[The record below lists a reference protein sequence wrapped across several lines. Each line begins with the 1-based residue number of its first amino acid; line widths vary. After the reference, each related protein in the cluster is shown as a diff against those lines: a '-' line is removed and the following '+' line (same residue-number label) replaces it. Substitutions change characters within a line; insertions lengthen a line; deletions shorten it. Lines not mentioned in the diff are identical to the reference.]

1 MISDVPSMTSSRSTR
16 SSRSSRSSSISSTAS
31 GTCAPIQPRLAIRA
45 TRRCANLQA
54 NCLKESR
61 KTLLIATPIDE
72 GCYADICASP
82 ESFSRP
88 GSAVPDL
95 TNFSLGTP
103 IDVTASAHEAAQG
116 LCELSGALPRS
127 HRTTQTPLSS
137 KQCRKRVRPTSD
149 DLSLQNNVRHLISL
163 GTRKNE
169 DDSAVVIPDH
179 QIADSFLIPQPK
191 AVQSPSGC
199 PLGTLKLPLPLSL
212 PMSSG
217 SMKRACCGQEAAK
230 LLYWGVVGNNPPG
243 NTAEILD

>member
-16 SSRSSRSSSISSTAS
+16 SSRSSSISSTAS
-31 GTCAPIQPRLAIRA
+31 GTCAPTQPRLAIRA

-61 KTLLIATPIDE
+61 KTLFIATPIDE
-72 GCYADICASP
+72 GCYTDICASP

-88 GSAVPDL
+88 GSVVPDL

-103 IDVTASAHEAAQG
+103 IDITSAHEAAQG
-116 LCELSGALPRS
+116 LCELSGAFPRS
-127 HRTTQTPLSS
+127 HPMTQTPSPS
-137 KQCRKRVRPTSD
+137 RRCRKRGRPTSD

-163 GTRKNE
+163 GVRKNE
-169 DDSAVVIPDH
+169 DDSTVVVPDR
-179 QIADSFLIPQPK
+179 QVADSFLIPQPK

-199 PLGTLKLPLPLSL
+199 PLGTIKLPLPLSL

-217 SMKRACCGQEAAK
+217 SMKRACCGQEVAK
-230 LLYWGVVGNNPPG
+230 LLWRVVGNSPSDG
-243 NTAEILD
+243 VTEILD